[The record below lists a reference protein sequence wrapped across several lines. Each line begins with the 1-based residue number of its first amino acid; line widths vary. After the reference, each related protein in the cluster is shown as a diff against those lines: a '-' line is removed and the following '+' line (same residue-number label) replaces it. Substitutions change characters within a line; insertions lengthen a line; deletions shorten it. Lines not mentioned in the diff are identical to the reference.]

1 MLLQKYGKLDCHER
15 RIWRCLYAICFR
27 LAWARKRRLSVT
39 ASAAW
44 RRLVGSKSCTLDLNI
59 LRENSLP
66 GPDMLAERSL
76 KSRRPLSARS
86 RETGRKGG
94 GAKKRKKE
102 NGRTKSEYNERG
114 ATSFARLPDGKYARM
129 PPRTQRSGS
138 SGSSSCNSSSG
149 TEQVAQ

>member
-39 ASAAW
+39 TSAAW

-94 GAKKRKKE
+94 GQRKEKKKTEGLRANITSEAQPLLHGSPMENMRGCRRGRKE
-102 NGRTKSEYNERG
+102 AAAAVVVVVIVVVVQSR
-114 ATSFARLPDGKYARM
+114 
-129 PPRTQRSGS
+129 
-138 SGSSSCNSSSG
+138 
-149 TEQVAQ
+149 